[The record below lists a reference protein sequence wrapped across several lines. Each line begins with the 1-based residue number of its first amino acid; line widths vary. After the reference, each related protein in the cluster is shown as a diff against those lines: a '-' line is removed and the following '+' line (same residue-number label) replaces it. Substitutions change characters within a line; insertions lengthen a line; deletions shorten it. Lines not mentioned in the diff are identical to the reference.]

1 MRVYEFSKQSGISTK
16 QILNL
21 LHVEGFDISSHM
33 SFLTPEMIK
42 AIEIKMQ
49 QTLNNNVEI
58 QEKKHMRSEVSK
70 GNLEPVVMAAHV
82 DEPEEKPEAINTKTQ
97 KIELELRSMT
107 VGEVAQR
114 LHKPIA
120 EVILTLLK
128 WGIVAAKNHMITQ
141 DVIIRLAEFF
151 GIEVVVP
158 SKAKPAEIRIVKS
171 DEKSREIRLPV
182 VAVLGHVDHG
192 KTTLLDFIRKTRV
205 AAKEKGGITQH
216 LGAYEASTPHG
227 NVVFIDT
234 PGHEAFS
241 RLRERG
247 VRVADIVILVV
258 AADDGIM
265 PQTIEA
271 IKQARS
277 LEVPIIVVLNKSDL
291 VTEHR
296 LEVVK
301 RELSKYDLMW
311 EGWGGD
317 TMVLPV
323 SAKTGTGIDQL
334 LESILIQAE
343 LMDLRANPS
352 IAGHCYILESQ
363 FERGRGPIA
372 TILCQQGSVKVG
384 DYFVAGDV
392 VGHIT
397 TITDGYAKRLSQV
410 GPSVPVRVAGF
421 EALPQAGDLFLV
433 ISKSEYLKLRGSRS
447 MRGNVMAQKSVH
459 NVEAVIRVILKTDTD
474 SSRGA
479 ILDALHKVAQKY
491 KNMIAI
497 VQAGVGEVNESDIVL
512 ADTTKSMI
520 ITFNVKP
527 EANALGLAKK
537 LGVPIKEFGII
548 YKLLEEIESLAER
561 LIKREIAYTK
571 VGEAEVRVVFDI
583 KKTGKIAG
591 SYIKSGHF
599 FRGAHVRI
607 LRHNKK
613 VGEGK
618 VKSLQR
624 DRKSVNEISAG
635 HECAFIVDGFNEWI
649 EGDRVECLKAVE
661 V

>member
-21 LHVEGFDISSHM
+21 LHAEGFDIGSHM

-42 AIEIKMQ
+42 AIENKMH

-58 QEKKHMRSEVSK
+58 QEKKQMRSEVSK
-70 GNLEPVVMAAHV
+70 DNLEPVVVGAHV
-82 DEPEEKPEAINTKTQ
+82 DEPEKKPETINKAH
-97 KIELELRSMT
+97 KIELESRSMT
-107 VGEVAQR
+107 VGEVALR
-114 LHKPIA
+114 LHKPIV

-151 GIEVVVP
+151 DIEVVVP
-158 SKAKPAEIRIVKS
+158 SKAKPAKVMRIAKS

-301 RELSKYDLMW
+301 RELSKYELMW
-311 EGWGGD
+311 EGWGGE
-317 TMVLPV
+317 TMILPV
-323 SAKTGTGIDQL
+323 SAKTGAGIDQL
-334 LESILIQAE
+334 LESILIQSE
-343 LMDLRANPS
+343 LMDLRANLS
-352 IAGHCYILESQ
+352 AAGHCYILESQ

-372 TILCQQGSVKVG
+372 TVLCQQGSVKVG

-410 GPSVPVRVAGF
+410 GPSVPVRIAGF

-433 ISKSEYLKLRGSRS
+433 VSKSEYLKLRGNRS
-447 MRGNVMAQKSVH
+447 LRGNVIAQKSAH
-459 NVEAVIRVILKTDTD
+459 NVEAVIRIILKTDTD

-548 YKLLEEIESLAER
+548 YKLLEEVESSAER

-599 FRGAHVRI
+599 FRGAQVRI

-635 HECAFIVDGFNEWI
+635 HECAFIVDGFNDWI